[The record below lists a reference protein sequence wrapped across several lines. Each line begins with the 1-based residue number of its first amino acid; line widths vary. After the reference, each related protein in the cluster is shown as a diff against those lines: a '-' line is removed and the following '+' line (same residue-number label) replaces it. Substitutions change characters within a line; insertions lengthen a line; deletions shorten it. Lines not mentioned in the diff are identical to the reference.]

1 MSLQYC
7 LHFFSTMRGEDPSIF
22 SISSNEFSTLEIIPR
37 PNGYVNY
44 DDFLRK
50 NNFVLSNSPVNGEC
64 YILTAW
70 DTYHLWEDGR
80 YLCPHERSFL
90 YPIKDFISRLSVCLR
105 IVPNICL

>member
-1 MSLQYC
+1 MNLLRLTLDALIMSWQYH
-7 LHFFSTMRGEDPSIF
+7 LHFFSTMRGDDPSIF
-22 SISSNEFSTLEIIPR
+22 SVSSNEFSTLEIIPR

-50 NNFVLSNSPVNGEC
+50 NNFVLSNSPVDGEC

-80 YLCPHERSFL
+80 YLCPHERSF
-90 YPIKDFISRLSVCLR
+90 V
-105 IVPNICL
+105 